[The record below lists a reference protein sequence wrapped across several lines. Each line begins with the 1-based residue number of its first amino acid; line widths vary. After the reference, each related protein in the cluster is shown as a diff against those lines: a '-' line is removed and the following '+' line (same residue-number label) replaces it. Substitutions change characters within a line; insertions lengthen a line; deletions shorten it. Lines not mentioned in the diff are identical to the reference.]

1 MNYIVFDLEFNQLY
15 SKKKIENPNV
25 VPHEDTDVS
34 KNICSKN
41 FDTAKIRNINK
52 TTEKINSPN
61 CEIPD
66 CQING
71 RTSEM
76 PFEIIQIGAVKL
88 NQDFELI
95 STFNSLVKPSLYKE
109 IHPFIEE
116 LTSITTEMVDD
127 KCLFPEV
134 YSDFMNFIG
143 NENFIMC
150 VWGLDDIKQL
160 IRNIHFHDLNI
171 HNNIKKYI
179 DIQSLASRK
188 FNTPKGNRLGLKTA
202 VEFWNIP
209 TENNFHNALN
219 DAVYTAQVFRKVY
232 TKDVKPSIYSNPNF
246 NRTSK
251 QSLKVDTERLIA
263 QFEKMFNR
271 KMTKEE
277 KSIIRIAYNMG
288 KTHQFLK

>member
-15 SKKKIENPNV
+15 AKKNV
-25 VPHEDTDVS
+25 ET
-34 KNICSKN
+34 K
-41 FDTAKIRNINK
+41 DTAANASEDSSSNISNMKINMAENEII
-52 TTEKINSPN
+52 EKISVSYSEQSILSNNS
-61 CEIPD
+61 
-66 CQING
+66 
-71 RTSEM
+71 RSLEM

-88 NQDFELI
+88 DDNFEVI

-116 LTSITTEMVDD
+116 LTAITTQMVND
-127 KCLFPEV
+127 KDLFPKV
-134 YSDFMNFIG
+134 FSDFMNFIG
-143 NENFIMC
+143 HDDFVLC

-160 IRNIHFHDLNI
+160 LRNIHFHNLNI
-171 HNNIKKYI
+171 HNNLKRYI
-179 DIQSLASRK
+179 DIQSLASKK

-209 TENNFHNALN
+209 VESDFHNALN
-219 DAVYTAQVFRKVY
+219 DAVYTAQVFRKVFN
-232 TKDVKPSIYSNPNF
+232 KDVKPSIYANPNYT
-246 NRTSK
+246 RLSK
-251 QSLKVDTERLIA
+251 HSPKVNTEKLIS

-277 KSIIRIAYNMG
+277 KCIIRIAYNMG